1 MARAVIQNVCVQ
13 LDLEVC
19 LDGVSGKQ
27 LEKLL
32 KKQLEKLLK
41 KHAEDIRELLTVSLD
56 KGLKGEL
63 KNLQIENSY
72 LYFGHS
78 ADVVDVED

>member
-19 LDGVSGKQ
+19 LDGVSG
-27 LEKLL
+27 E
-32 KKQLEKLLK
+32 QLEKLLK